1 MKEKTLKTLEFY
13 KVIEQL
19 ELRSASEIG
28 KERIRKIRPLTDI
41 EMIND
46 RLEETQEALELL
58 LKRSAPPLYGIS
70 SVKYELSRL
79 EIGGN
84 LSPKGL
90 LKISD
95 LLRVSRELTNYIN
108 NNESDRD
115 TKYPFMEE
123 LISRLSTFKY
133 IEDSINKAIISEEEI
148 ADDASSELKRIRRSK
163 VNKNSLIR
171 SKLDSMVNN
180 QNTQKYLQDNIV
192 TIRDGR
198 YVLPVKAQNKKDI
211 KGLVHDTSSS
221 GQTMF
226 IEPMAVVELNNE
238 LRELDIEERE
248 EIERILR
255 ELSDK
260 VRDKT
265 REIKI
270 NEETLSIVDF
280 IFAKGKFALDLEAN
294 KPKLNNKGYLNLK
307 KARHP
312 LLDPKKVVPIDIYL
326 GKDFTSLVITGPNT
340 GGKTVT
346 LKTVGLCTLMAQS
359 GLFIP
364 CDIGSEIAVFDQI
377 FADIGDEQSI
387 EQSLSTFSSHMT
399 NIVDILNEFKENSL
413 ILFDELGAGTDPTE
427 GAALAMSILDYLLN
441 KNVRTIATTHYSQLK
456 LYALTTD
463 NVSNASVEFD
473 VETLRPTY
481 KLSIGVP
488 GKSNAFDISKRLGL
502 SDNIINSA
510 KLLISSED
518 IEFEDALKV
527 IQEDKKA
534 IEENKYKAEKLRE
547 EIELLKE
554 ELKVANM
561 KIEKDRQMVIQK
573 ANLEARD
580 ILRKAKEESD
590 LLISEIRDMKKN
602 LKAVDEQR
610 MHDAQRFIGEAVKK
624 ADSNVSKDVLNVQS
638 SKIPKNL
645 KIGESVEILSLNQVG
660 QVLTLPDDDNN
671 VTVQVGIMKVNVP
684 LDTLRRSESGSE
696 KKVKAKSKK
705 YISIKSKNVKDEIDL
720 RGRNID
726 EAILELE
733 KYIDDVYIGG
743 LKTAYIIHGKGTGAL
758 RDGLQSYFK
767 NHRLI
772 KSFRP
777 GEYGEGGTGVTVISI
792 K

>member
-1 MKEKTLKTLEFY
+1 MKEKTLNTLEFY

-28 KERIRKIRPLTDI
+28 KDRIRKIRPLTDI

-108 NNESDRD
+108 NNESDRE

-123 LISRLSTFKY
+123 LVSRLSTFKY

-270 NEETLSIVDF
+270 NEETLSIIDF

-399 NIVDILNEFKENSL
+399 NIVDILSEFKENSL

-456 LYALTTD
+456 LYALTTE

-488 GKSNAFDISKRLGL
+488 GKSNAFEISKRLGL

-561 KIEKDRQMVIQK
+561 QIEKDRQMVIQK

-720 RGRNID
+720 RGHNID